1 PFLKELQHV
10 PQKLNV
16 SRTIKDTYS
25 RTLDAFVDSVFQF
38 VDQPY
43 LAFQRNFAPVEEIG
57 HVAVIGNIEG
67 KIPTDFPTGVY
78 LRNGPNPL
86 YGGFKSTVS
95 LFGNS
100 SSSWIEG
107 EGMLHALYFTKDTQ
121 DCWTMLYNNKY
132 VKTESYME
140 EKRKN
145 KPSFLPAIEGDSLA
159 ILAAFLLNWLRFGK
173 ANKHFSNTNVFE
185 HSGKC
190 YSIAENHMP
199 HEVDI
204 VTLETLVGGWVLE
217 KSWGRPFTSHPKRAP
232 GTGELVILGA
242 DAVKPF
248 IVLGVVSADG
258 KKLLSKVDLKF
269 SRSIICHDV
278 GVTEKY
284 NIILDSPLTADIN
297 RLIKGGSLF
306 MYRKE
311 DHARM
316 GVMPRYGDGN
326 SVVVRGCRAQGSVIP
341 GPDFGH
347 NKDEWFSRGLKP
359 LYQYDE
365 NASSNLEVGELFARV
380 YEWRLNMLSGE
391 VKETSLTG
399 TSFGMDLPMINEKYN
414 GIRNKFGYAHVAD
427 PTASSSAG
435 LKYGMLAK
443 LYFEELLSR
452 PTETKEHFGSEE
464 IVKVEYHKL
473 EENNFCTGAAFV
485 SKLGGRDEDDGWI
498 VCFVHNE
505 ETDVSQVHIIDTKNF
520 EGEPVVKLTLPQRV
534 PYGFH
539 GTYVSRSIQPQE
551 VLYC

>member
-1 PFLKELQHV
+1 
-10 PQKLNV
+10 
-16 SRTIKDTYS
+16 
-25 RTLDAFVDSVFQF
+25 
-38 VDQPY
+38 
-43 LAFQRNFAPVEEIG
+43 
-57 HVAVIGNIEG
+57 
-67 KIPTDFPTGVY
+67 
-78 LRNGPNPL
+78 
-86 YGGFKSTVS
+86 
-95 LFGNS
+95 
-100 SSSWIEG
+100 
-107 EGMLHALYFTKDTQ
+107 MLHAFYFTKDTQ

-145 KPSFLPAIEGDSLA
+145 KPSFLPAIEGDSPA
-159 ILAAFLLNWLRFGK
+159 ILVAFLLNWLRFGK
-173 ANKHFSNTNVFE
+173 ANKHCRNTNVFK

-242 DAVKPF
+242 DVVKPF

-278 GVTEKY
+278 GVTEKN
-284 NIILDSPLTADIN
+284 NIILYSPLTADIN

-311 DHARM
+311 DYARM

-326 SVVVRGCRAQGSVIP
+326 SVRWFEVAPHCTFHIVNCFEDGEEVVVRGCRDQGSVIP

-391 VKETSLTG
+391 VKEMSLTG

-485 SKLGGRDEDDGWI
+485 SKPVGRDEDDGWI

-505 ETDVSQVHIIDTKNF
+505 ETDVSQVKFI
-520 EGEPVVKLTLPQRV
+520 
-534 PYGFH
+534 
-539 GTYVSRSIQPQE
+539 SSSI
-551 VLYC
+551 